1 MKNKND
7 LKSEQIKAY
16 KTYVKTSA
24 VGIEVALSISV
35 GSLLGYFGDKYFSST
50 PYLLLFGFI
59 VGSIAAAKRL
69 YVFSKKYLKE
79 NKDEE
84 ND

>member
-1 MKNKND
+1 MKKKND

-35 GSLLGYFGDKYFSST
+35 GALLGYFGDKYFLST
-50 PYLLLFGFI
+50 PYLLLFGFT

-69 YVFSKKYLKE
+69 YMFSKKYIEE
-79 NKDEE
+79 NKDTDNE
-84 ND
+84 